1 MQNQLKNITVLK
13 LIYCYVNMWLLKK
26 NQKACSTVVSNKS
39 NTQAQ
44 ESDYVA
50 YKEDD
55 ADEVLALDSFLM
67 QSILEN

>member
-1 MQNQLKNITVLK
+1 
-13 LIYCYVNMWLLKK
+13 MWLLKK

-39 NTQAQ
+39 NTQ

-67 QSILEN
+67 QSILDN